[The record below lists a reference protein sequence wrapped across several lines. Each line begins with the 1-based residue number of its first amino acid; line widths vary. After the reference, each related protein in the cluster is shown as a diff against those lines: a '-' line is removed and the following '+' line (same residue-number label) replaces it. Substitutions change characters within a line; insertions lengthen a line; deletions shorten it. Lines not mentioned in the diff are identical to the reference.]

1 MNQIMG
7 GLIEEFECRLSLD
20 PETSSIFSLDG
31 SSRSNMSSGSVR
43 SSIGS
48 STGSS
53 DSGGRLAD
61 ETSGYY

>member
-1 MNQIMG
+1 M
-7 GLIEEFECRLSLD
+7 EDFECRLSLD
-20 PETSSIFSLDG
+20 PETSSILSLDG
-31 SSRSNMSSGSVR
+31 SSRSNMSSRSVR

-48 STGSS
+48 SIGSS